1 MTPPGPPPH
10 GGALVDLRVED
21 SRAVELAAVT
31 ARLPAW
37 ELTRR
42 QRCDLELLA
51 TGGFSPLRTFL
62 DQADY
67 ESVCASM
74 RLSTGELWP
83 VPVTLDLP
91 EDVVER
97 AASAGG
103 VVLRARGID
112 VAVL

>member
-1 MTPPGPPPH
+1 MALLGPPPH
-10 GGALVDLRVED
+10 GGALVDLRVD
-21 SRAVELAAVT
+21 RGRAADVAMAV
-31 ARLPAW
+31 RELPAW

-74 RLSTGELWP
+74 RLASGELWP
-83 VPVTLDLP
+83 V
-91 EDVVER
+91 R
-97 AASAGG
+97 
-103 VVLRARGID
+103 
-112 VAVL
+112 